1 MDNKNFEI
9 LIEKG
14 ATPINIRWHARGHMG
29 FDNVGKMI
37 VSLMALKNANS
48 ETETFGDASGAGV
61 FGAEKEGAPTI
72 TDNALSFEKIESF
85 AKPKKFDV
93 KVIAD
98 TTIEGVTVNTDETTI
113 FLVNAKD
120 PEEIARTIGL
130 GPSRVIAVDATSIAL
145 VEMKKTGSKTAFP
158 NTAVMGAFIHIFPF
172 ISLEELCG
180 VIKQKYRGRGEDSV
194 EANIA
199 CAKRGYEEAK
209 FFDGR
214 GTDVPKAKMVAPKL
228 LNWDELLPGGALW
241 ANGNMDE
248 IKTGDWRT
256 SRPIRVDE
264 MNADKI
270 LLGIKKTRCTD
281 CMVCVECCPENCIL
295 VENEKVVGIDLDYC
309 KGCGICNNVC
319 PFGAIGIMPEAKAK
333 AKEKEKAKEE

>member
-9 LIEKG
+9 RIEKG
-14 ATPINIRWHARGHMG
+14 TPPVNIRWHARGHMG

-37 VSLMALKNANS
+37 VSLIAGKKINV
-48 ETETFGDASGAGV
+48 ETETFGDASSSPL

-72 TDNALSFEKIESF
+72 TDNAISYDPIESLC
-85 AKPKKFDV
+85 KPKKFEV

-98 TTIEGVTVNTDETTI
+98 TTIEGVTANTDETTI

-120 PEEIARTIGL
+120 PEEIARKIGL
-130 GPSRVIAVDATSIAL
+130 GASRVIAVDATAIAIT
-145 VEMKKTGSKTAFP
+145 EMKKVGSKTTFP

-172 ISLEELCG
+172 ISLEELCA
-180 VIKQKYRGRGEDSV
+180 VIKQKYRGRGEESV

-214 GTDVPKAKMVAPKL
+214 GTDIPKAKLARPKL
-228 LNWDELLPGGALW
+228 LNWDEMLPGA
-241 ANGNMDE
+241 AIYSTGNMDE
-248 IKTGDWRT
+248 NKTGDWRT
-256 SRPIRVDE
+256 NRPIRVDE
-264 MNADKI
+264 MNAEKI

-281 CMVCVECCPENCIL
+281 CMICVECCPEDCIL
-295 VENEKVVGIDLDYC
+295 VKDGKVIGIDLDYC
-309 KGCGICNNVC
+309 KGCGICNDVC
-319 PFGAIGIMPEAKAK
+319 PFGAIGMMTE
-333 AKEKEKAKEE
+333 EKAKSKDATKKE